1 MIEKKNLMPERYRV
15 RVAGEASQANALR
28 RALTSRL
35 ETVAPKSVTI
45 EVNTSCMSDEFIA
58 HRIGLIP
65 FSQHDGL
72 ADATLDVRGRSA
84 FARDFVCAGPTPVSG
99 EIEVMRMAEAQR
111 LALTVHFETGNGAAR
126 FCRVAALGM
135 RPVADGEHEWNGHG
149 WNGHGVREHELAFEP
164 LHAGDG
170 ARCVDEA
177 LGALEAELA
186 RARAAVEA

>member
-1 MIEKKNLMPERYRV
+1 MLERYSV
-15 RVAGEASQANALR
+15 RVAGAASQVNALR

-35 ETVAPKSVTI
+35 ETVAPRSVTI
-45 EVNTSCMSDEFIA
+45 EVNTTCMSDEFIA

-72 ADATLDVRGRSA
+72 KDATLDVRGRSA
-84 FARDFVCAGPTPVSG
+84 FARDFDCAGPTPVSG
-99 EIEVMRMAEAQR
+99 EIEVMRMAGAQR
-111 LALTVHFETGNGAAR
+111 LALTVHFETGKGAAR

-135 RPVADGEHEWNGHG
+135 RPVADGEHGI
-149 WNGHGVREHELAFEP
+149 REHEIAFEP

>member
-1 MIEKKNLMPERYRV
+1 MPERYSV
-15 RVAGEASQANALR
+15 RVAGAASQANALR

-45 EVNTSCMSDEFIA
+45 EVNTTCMSDEFVA

-99 EIEVMRMAEAQR
+99 EVEVMRMAGAQR
-111 LALTVHFETGNGAAR
+111 LALTVHFETGTGAAR

-135 RPVADGEHEWNGHG
+135 RPVGDGECGIGER
-149 WNGHGVREHELAFEP
+149 GVGEHELAFEP

-177 LGALEAELA
+177 LAALEAELA
-186 RARAAVEA
+186 RARAVIA

>member
-1 MIEKKNLMPERYRV
+1 MPERYSV
-15 RVAGEASQANALR
+15 RVVGEASQANALR

-45 EVNTSCMSDEFIA
+45 EVNTTCMSDEFIA

-84 FARDFVCAGPTPVSG
+84 FARDLVCAGPSPVSG
-99 EIEVMRMAEAQR
+99 EIEVMRMAGAQR
-111 LALTVHFETGNGAAR
+111 LALTVHFETGTGAAR

-135 RPVADGEHEWNGHG
+135 RPVGDGEHGKA
-149 WNGHGVREHELAFEP
+149 HELAFEP

-177 LGALEAELA
+177 LAALEAELA
-186 RARAAVEA
+186 RARAAVA